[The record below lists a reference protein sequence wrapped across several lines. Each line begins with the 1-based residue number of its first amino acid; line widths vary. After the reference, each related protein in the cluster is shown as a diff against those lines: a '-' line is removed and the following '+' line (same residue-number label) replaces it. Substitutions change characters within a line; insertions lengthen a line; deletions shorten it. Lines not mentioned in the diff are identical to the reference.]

1 MLKKKTLIPL
11 ILIVSIIAASF
22 LFVRDLYQYAD
33 RPADVNATEQI
44 LMIHPGQ
51 NITRISAALHEMGVI
66 TSPIKFK
73 ILSRLKRVDTK
84 LKTGEYAVSASMSPN
99 AILDKIVNGRIIL
112 YRVTVPEGYNLSQIS
127 TVIEKSTIET
137 YDAFYKAASD
147 PVLTRQ
153 LGIDADTFEG
163 YLFPETYFF
172 PKGVTSRKI
181 IETMLGRF
189 RSVFT
194 KQWERQAEKL
204 GFSIHQIVT
213 LASIIE
219 KETGVPAERPVISS
233 VFHNRLKKGMRLE
246 SDPTVIYAIQDF
258 DGNITKKHLNEKTP
272 YNTYKIKGLPPGPI
286 ANPGEKA
293 LEAAL
298 FPADTPYFY
307 FVSKRDRTHKFS
319 ANLSEH
325 NQAVRKYQLL
335 RR

>member
-1 MLKKKTLIPL
+1 ML
-11 ILIVSIIAASF
+11 VSF
-22 LFVRDLYQYAD
+22 LFVRDVYQYAD
-33 RPADVNATEQI
+33 KPADTNTKEKI
-44 LMIHPGQ
+44 LIIRPGE
-51 NITRISAALHEMGVI
+51 NITRISANLHEIRVI

-73 ILSRLKRVDTK
+73 ILSRLKGLDKK

-99 AILDKIVNGRIIL
+99 AILDKIVNGKIIL

-127 TVIEKSTIET
+127 TVIADSNLGTCDE
-137 YDAFYKAASD
+137 FYRSASD

-181 IETMLGRF
+181 IQTMLNRF
-189 RSVFT
+189 QSVF
-194 KQWERQAEKL
+194 KKEWKNQAEKL

-219 KETGVPAERPVISS
+219 KETGAPFERPVISS

-246 SDPTVIYAIQDF
+246 SDPTVIYAIHNF
-258 DGNITKKHLNEKTP
+258 DGNITRAHLNEQTP
-272 YNTYKIKGLPPGPI
+272 YNTYRIRGLPPGPI
-286 ANPGEKA
+286 ANPGKEA

-298 FPADTPYFY
+298 FPKDTRYLY

-319 ANLSEH
+319 TNIKEH
-325 NQAVRKYQLL
+325 NRAVRKYQIL
-335 RR
+335 RK